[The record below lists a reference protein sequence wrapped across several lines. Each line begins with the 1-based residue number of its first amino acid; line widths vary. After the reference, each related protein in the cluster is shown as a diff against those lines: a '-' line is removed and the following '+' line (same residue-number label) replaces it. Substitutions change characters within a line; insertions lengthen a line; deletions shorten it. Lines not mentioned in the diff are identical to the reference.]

1 MKLGR
6 SLQMSGLIGAG
17 MEVEGTVRFNR
28 LLRVDGVVRGRIE
41 SYDTL
46 VVGRSGRV
54 DAEVIVGAMKVYG
67 TVSGRIAVDR
77 LVEIFP
83 GGRVEGELHAA
94 APAVQISE
102 GGVFEGQLHMT
113 STEGK
118 AAGREEVNEAVP
130 EAAGGEFPE
139 AGPDAPEAAGEE
151 GSVWVQAGVAP
162 GELPPV
168 GACAADGCQASPS
181 TRSWIEVRVMDNG
194 PGITSEDRD
203 KIFHPFFTTK
213 EHGSGVGL
221 SMAKKI
227 VDSHC
232 GTIAVESPEGGGS
245 TFTIRLPL
253 VQASPEDC

>member
-1 MKLGR
+1 MKMGR
-6 SLQMSGLIGAG
+6 SLQMSGLIGTG

-83 GGRVEGELHAA
+83 GGRVEGELHAS

-113 STEGK
+113 STEGE
-118 AAGREEVNEAVP
+118 ATGREEDREAVDEAGP
-130 EAAGGEFPE
+130 EVAGGEHPE
-139 AGPDAPEAAGEE
+139 AGPDGAEEAEAAPEPRR
-151 GSVWVQAGVAP
+151 QDP
-162 GELPPV
+162 
-168 GACAADGCQASPS
+168 
-181 TRSWIEVRVMDNG
+181 
-194 PGITSEDRD
+194 
-203 KIFHPFFTTK
+203 
-213 EHGSGVGL
+213 
-221 SMAKKI
+221 
-227 VDSHC
+227 
-232 GTIAVESPEGGGS
+232 
-245 TFTIRLPL
+245 
-253 VQASPEDC
+253 

>member
-1 MKLGR
+1 MKMGR
-6 SLQMSGLIGAG
+6 SLQMSGLIGTG

-83 GGRVEGELHAA
+83 GGRVEGELHAS

-113 STEGK
+113 STEGE
-118 AAGREEVNEAVP
+118 ATGREEVREEVDEAGP
-130 EAAGGEFPE
+130 EVAGGEYPE
-139 AGPDAPEAAGEE
+139 AGADGAEEAETAPEPRR
-151 GSVWVQAGVAP
+151 QDP
-162 GELPPV
+162 
-168 GACAADGCQASPS
+168 
-181 TRSWIEVRVMDNG
+181 
-194 PGITSEDRD
+194 
-203 KIFHPFFTTK
+203 
-213 EHGSGVGL
+213 
-221 SMAKKI
+221 
-227 VDSHC
+227 
-232 GTIAVESPEGGGS
+232 
-245 TFTIRLPL
+245 
-253 VQASPEDC
+253 